1 MRAAPG
7 PLTSG
12 SKARILAVHRGAS
25 RAVEEVSWAHAPPGA
40 SRETELAIELERVT
54 DILS

>member
-12 SKARILAVHRGAS
+12 SKARVLAVHGGAS
-25 RAVEEVSWAHAPPGA
+25 RAVEEVSWAHAPPGD
-40 SRETELAIELERVT
+40 SRGTELAIELERVT